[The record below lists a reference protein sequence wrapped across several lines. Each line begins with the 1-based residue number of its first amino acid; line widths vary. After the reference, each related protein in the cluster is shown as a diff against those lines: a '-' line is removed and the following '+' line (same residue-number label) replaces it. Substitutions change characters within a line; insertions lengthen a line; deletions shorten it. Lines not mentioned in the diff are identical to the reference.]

1 MTARQITHDTS
12 LDRLARWLSR
22 VFHPFILSALTLFLT
37 TYLDTQS
44 FAMAV
49 RWTFICA
56 VVFLV
61 PLFFYILAMVRRGR
75 YSDTDV
81 SIREQRHGLYLICGL
96 CLLLMV
102 AVFVLGSAP
111 PISQVGLYAAV
122 SATVISALIN
132 RFSKISV
139 HAMMAA
145 GGATML
151 FYLSLPIGIALGA
164 AAACV
169 SWSRVRLGRHTWRQV
184 ITGWT
189 VAILCVV
196 AVFYF
201 YL

>member
-1 MTARQITHDTS
+1 MTARQITQDTS

-22 VFHPFILSALTLFLT
+22 VFHPFILSVLTLFLM
-37 TYLDTQS
+37 TYLDTRS
-44 FAMAV
+44 FALAA
-49 RWTFICA
+49 RWTLICA

-81 SIREQRHGLYLICGL
+81 SIREQRYGLYLICGL

-102 AVFVLGSAP
+102 AIFVLCGAP
-111 PISQVGLYAAV
+111 LISQVGMYAAV

-151 FYLSLPIGIALGA
+151 FHLSLPIGVALGA

-169 SWSRVRLGRHTWRQV
+169 SWSRVRLERHTWRQV
-184 ITGWT
+184 ISGWI